1 MNLYYLDE
9 AGFSLALPV
18 TYTWS
23 RCGSHNRLRV
33 PTRWG
38 SHGRLN
44 LIGALSWMDKR
55 LHFELLEGSVTSDRV
70 IHFIDRLTRNATC
83 SRVSVVV
90 LDNAGFHKS
99 AKVQAEQPSWETRGV
114 FLRFLPPYCPHL
126 NPIEG
131 LSKRIKAFLLPRRC
145 YDSLAQLR
153 QAVVEVLDV
162 LGAINVNSTVG
173 SAYSDPHN
181 E

>member
-9 AGFSLALPV
+9 VGFSLALPV

-99 AKVQAEQPSWETRGV
+99 AKVQAERPSWETRGV
-114 FLRFLPPYCPHL
+114 FLRFLPPY
-126 NPIEG
+126 
-131 LSKRIKAFLLPRRC
+131 
-145 YDSLAQLR
+145 
-153 QAVVEVLDV
+153 
-162 LGAINVNSTVG
+162 
-173 SAYSDPHN
+173 SDPHN

>member
-1 MNLYYLDE
+1 MSLYYLDE
-9 AGFSLALPV
+9 VGFSLSLPV

-23 RCGSHNRLRV
+23 RRGSHNRLRV

-44 LIGALSWMDKR
+44 LIGALSWGDQR
-55 LHFELLEGSVTSDRV
+55 LHFELLEGSVTSERV
-70 IHFIDRLTRNATC
+70 VHFIERLTRDATC

-99 AKVQAEQPSWETRGV
+99 AKVQAERPGWEERGV

-131 LSKRIKAFLLPRRC
+131 LWKRLKAFLLPRRC

-173 SAYSDPHN
+173 SA
-181 E
+181 